1 MPAGTIAFFKINYFT
16 LLLMLASAVLL
27 TVIHPPLG
35 LSWLAWVAWVPFM
48 LACRPEIKVRPLM
61 ICAYLAGLCFWFGNI
76 YWLVIVTTPG
86 YIAFSIVQA
95 CYWPLL
101 ALSVRFIRQK
111 NWPLFLTAPVIFVG
125 AEAIQ
130 GVMFTGFSWYYLAHS
145 QYHHLQLIQICDI
158 FGTLGVSVLIA
169 MVNGV
174 VVDWILYVGQ
184 KQNHENTSGAIP
196 PPPFGVLPLG
206 RGRAFICYFATVVT
220 GLLIAGALWYGH
232 VRLAETPNYQTEGPL
247 LGSVQP
253 NVPAYVKE
261 EMDNGQEILD
271 ELIADSSKCFD
282 AGAVMVCWPE
292 TMVLSPMN
300 PMYLQL
306 SASTNPGPGYHTQII
321 EHAKNRGYVLFGAT
335 TAAIGIRDGN
345 YAITDQY
352 NSAFLYRP
360 DGTEDPK
367 IYHKIHLVPFGEFIP
382 FRNISWLYQLFMF
395 FNPYDYDYSLTAGT
409 DYSTFEI
416 NTDGQKYHFG
426 VLICYEDTD
435 PTVTR
440 KMVLGENG
448 LKKADWLVNIS
459 NDGWYVHFKNRKVV
473 PMVELAQRTAI
484 STFRCVENRIGII
497 RSVNT
502 GISCLIEPTGNIR
515 DAYQSGNL
523 PERAMARQGVA
534 GWFVDSI
541 PIDSRITFFSK
552 YGRWLDILL
561 GSGWSIILLL
571 SIYDS
576 WTSRKR
582 KVTERA

>member
-1 MPAGTIAFFKINYFT
+1 
-16 LLLMLASAVLL
+16 
-27 TVIHPPLG
+27 
-35 LSWLAWVAWVPFM
+35 
-48 LACRPEIKVRPLM
+48 
-61 ICAYLAGLCFWFGNI
+61 
-76 YWLVIVTTPG
+76 
-86 YIAFSIVQA
+86 
-95 CYWPLL
+95 
-101 ALSVRFIRQK
+101 
-111 NWPLFLTAPVIFVG
+111 
-125 AEAIQ
+125 
-130 GVMFTGFSWYYLAHS
+130 
-145 QYHHLQLIQICDI
+145 
-158 FGTLGVSVLIA
+158 
-169 MVNGV
+169 
-174 VVDWILYVGQ
+174 
-184 KQNHENTSGAIP
+184 
-196 PPPFGVLPLG
+196 
-206 RGRAFICYFATVVT
+206 
-220 GLLIAGALWYGH
+220 
-232 VRLAETPNYQTEGPL
+232 
-247 LGSVQP
+247 
-253 NVPAYVKE
+253 
-261 EMDNGQEILD
+261 MDNGQEILD